1 MYQIEIELT
10 PIIHYNP
17 IKLERFKQ
25 YLSSLNKHIIQ
36 SIITELKE
44 HIIYLQ
50 QQINNTTTDNN
61 NLYQQQLHNSKQ
73 SLLYI
78 NKSLNLVLV
87 TFIDLENF

>member
-73 SLLYI
+73 YLLYI
-78 NKSLNLVLV
+78 NKYLN
-87 TFIDLENF
+87 F

>member
-1 MYQIEIELT
+1 MYQNDIELE

-17 IKLERFKQ
+17 IKLKRFKQ

-50 QQINNTTTDNN
+50 QQIHNTKSDNN
-61 NLYQQQLHNSKQ
+61 DYNLYQQQLSNSKQ

-78 NKSLNLVLV
+78 NKC
-87 TFIDLENF
+87 INF